1 MKTIIIIILL
11 NSLVAFSLDAQ
22 QEKLSM
28 NKGWSFQYIAPDS
41 KEIES
46 VLINY
51 FYKNGQSATIGWS
64 GDELM
69 ELSYNDSAWRKIRCS
84 ARFCD

>member
-1 MKTIIIIILL
+1 MKTIIIIIILI
-11 NSLVAFSLDAQ
+11 SLFSFSLTAQ

-28 NKGWSFQYIAPDS
+28 NKGWSFKYIAPDS

-46 VLINY
+46 VLNNY
-51 FYKNGQSATIGWS
+51 FYKNAQSATIGWS

-69 ELSYNDSAWRKIRCS
+69 QLSYNDSGLEKN
-84 ARFCD
+84 